1 MKLII
6 IILFTILVSSPQPN
20 ELVNIKLKVT
30 NIENPKGVMVIR
42 VFNNP
47 SAFPRS
53 KKPYKV
59 YKVKVTSKILITDL
73 KGLEKDTYAISIYHD
88 VNSDNTCNMNFLGM
102 PIERFGFSKN
112 FKPKLSAPSFN
123 DCSIDVKQDVSINI
137 ELID

>member
-1 MKLII
+1 MGSLI
-6 IILFTILVSSPQPN
+6 QPK
-20 ELVNIKLKVT
+20 ELVNIKLQVT

-47 SAFPRS
+47 SSFPRGAN
-53 KKPYKV
+53 PYKI
-59 YKVKVTSKILITDL
+59 YKVKVTSKTFITNL
-73 KGLEKDTYAISIYHD
+73 KGLEKNTYAISIYHD
-88 VNSDNTCNMNFLGM
+88 VNSDNTCNLNFFGM

-123 DCSIDVKQDVSINI
+123 DCSIDVKQDISITI